1 MTKMTDEDVERVLTK
16 IGHDLSLDV
25 ERGVRAHIAAVT
37 AELRDANNTVRAAR
51 AAQDALTAERDE
63 ARREREQFRD
73 DLVRASEFAHQGGTG
88 SPVTQEGRDAIES
101 IGGLW
106 NKRDALR
113 ERVKALE
120 HDLRGYEEVLML
132 AGEALR
138 MDSVTGV
145 ALVEGV
151 RRVVTER
158 DAVDRERNGAALRM
172 ETAESRL
179 AAIRD
184 RAGDK
189 RACWEAYMDE
199 LCDGHRK
206 GAVAAVARFILGDEA
221 PPSEMDGLRGEMA
234 ERICE
239 HDVVPCTTC
248 HPPASP
254 EPTTAE
260 ACATVRAW
268 VEDKTHR
275 APESWRAAT
284 EALSLLE
291 RRMGAMGRAAALAP
305 HGAHCAFLVSAPVP
319 WKCDCWKRDALAD
332 APPVFTLEEVRN
344 AGEVV
349 AEDVEPGPVALTDG
363 EAEAYASGWARG
375 ARTVADRLPA
385 LRK

>member
-1 MTKMTDEDVERVLTK
+1 MTKMTDEDLEQVRSIPALTATERRL
-16 IGHDLSLDV
+16 L
-25 ERGVRAHIAAVT
+25 AHIA
-37 AELRDANNTVRAAR
+37 
-51 AAQDALTAERDE
+51 ALTAERDE
-63 ARREREQFRD
+63 ARKEREQFRG

-106 NKRDALR
+106 NKADALR

-120 HDLRGYEEVLML
+120 AENTQHRTWREV
-132 AGEALR
+132 AEAR
-138 MDSVTGV
+138 AAQAERARDR
-145 ALVEGV
+145 AKEAVEQRHRQV
-151 RRVVTER
+151 L
-158 DAVDRERNGAALRM
+158 D
-172 ETAESRL
+172 AESRL
-179 AAIRD
+179 AAIRQ
-184 RAGDK
+184 RAGALVRDAG
-189 RACWEAYMDE
+189 RPDALPETTNEHGERMVRVQWALVEALRD
-199 LCDGHRK
+199 
-206 GAVAAVARFILGDEA
+206 VLGDDA

-291 RRMGAMGRAAALAP
+291 RRMGAIVDAARELLETTGDPRYEPDVFVQLRAALT
-305 HGAHCAFLVSAPVP
+305 
-319 WKCDCWKRDALAD
+319 D

-349 AEDVEPGPVALTDG
+349 ADDVEPGPVALTDDA
-363 EAEAYASGWARG
+363 AEAYASGWARG
-375 ARTVADRLPA
+375 ARTVADRIPT